1 MSTRCARIRVSFA
14 LMLALTTPGLALAQ
28 TTLGRVAG
36 TVLDSSGGV
45 LPGASVTL
53 TNQLTNQSQTTN
65 TNDVGAFIFPQT
77 PAGTYK
83 VEIALEGFKTADLHR
98 RHRQRRARSTR

>member
-1 MSTRCARIRVSFA
+1 MSKTCGRIRVSFA
-14 LMLALTTPGLALAQ
+14 LMLALTTPVLALAQ

-36 TVLDSSGGV
+36 TVLDSSGAV
-45 LPGASVTL
+45 LPGATVTL
-53 TNQLTNQSQTTN
+53 TNQLTNQSQTTV
-65 TNDVGAFIFPQT
+65 TNQVGAFIFPQT

-98 RHRQRRARSTR
+98 RHRQRRTRSTH